1 MKFRA
6 GDIVVYTPP
15 ASHYQPRMGM
25 VVSREHGDENEDNLF
40 CYVRFVDGKV
50 SVINSTYLRVV
61 QSSEEEGIIEP

>member
-1 MKFRA
+1 
-6 GDIVVYTPP
+6 
-15 ASHYQPRMGM
+15 MGM

-61 QSSEEEGIIEP
+61 QTVEDQRCDLDWEM